1 MNEQGAQPRVASVQ
15 RKTKETQIEL
25 TLSLDGCGT
34 AEIDTGVG
42 FFDHMLTHIARH
54 GLFDLSVKATGDTH
68 VDFHHLVEDVGI
80 VLGAAIAMAVGDKAG
95 LVRYG
100 MAACPMDEA
109 LVLVTLDLSGRP
121 WCRCELEFPTPSVG
135 EFDTELIREFFIA
148 VASNAAMTLHLVQ
161 QSGVNSHHIAEGTFK
176 SFARALDAAT
186 SLDERVMGVPSTK
199 GTL

>member
-1 MNEQGAQPRVASVQ
+1 MNEESAQPRVASIQ
-15 RKTKETQIEL
+15 RNTKETQIEL
-25 TLSLDGCGT
+25 TLSLDGCGE
-34 AEIDTGVG
+34 ADIDTGVG
-42 FFDHMLTHIARH
+42 FFDHMLTHISRH
-54 GLFDLSVKATGDTH
+54 GLFDLTVKATGDVH

-80 VLGAAIAMAVGDKAG
+80 VLGSAIAVAIGDKAG
-95 LVRYG
+95 LRRYG

-109 LVLVTLDLSGRP
+109 LVMATLDLSGRP
-121 WCRCELEFPTPSVG
+121 WCRCELEFPTASVG
-135 EFDTELIREFFIA
+135 QFDTELIREFFIA

-186 SLDERVMGVPSTK
+186 QLDERVTGVPSTK

>member
-1 MNEQGAQPRVASVQ
+1 MNEQSGQPRVASIQ
-15 RKTKETQIEL
+15 RNTKETQIEL
-25 TLSLDGCGT
+25 TLSLDGCGE

-54 GLFDLSVKATGDTH
+54 GLFDLTVKASGDVH

-80 VLGAAIAMAVGDKAG
+80 VLGSAIAVAVGDKAG

-100 MAACPMDEA
+100 MAGCPMDEA
-109 LVLVTLDLSGRP
+109 LVLATLDLSGRP
-121 WCRCELEFPTPSVG
+121 WCRCDLDFPTASVG

-161 QSGVNSHHIAEGTFK
+161 QSGENSHHIAEGAFK

-186 SLDERVMGVPSTK
+186 GLDERVTGVPSTK

>member
-1 MNEQGAQPRVASVQ
+1 MNERSAQPRVASIQ
-15 RKTKETQIEL
+15 RNTNETQIEL
-25 TLSLDGCGT
+25 TLSLDGCGQ

-54 GLFDLSVKATGDTH
+54 GLCDLTVKATGDVH

-80 VLGAAIAMAVGDKAG
+80 VLGSAIAAAVGDKAG

-109 LVLVTLDLSGRP
+109 LVLVSLDLSGRP
-121 WCRCELEFPTPSVG
+121 WCRCELEFPTERVG
-135 EFDTELIREFFIA
+135 EFDLELVREFFVA
-148 VASNAAMTLHLVQ
+148 VASNAAMALHVVQ
-161 QSGVNSHHIAEGTFK
+161 QSGANSHHIAEGAFK
-176 SFARALDAAT
+176 SFAKALDAAT
-186 SLDERVMGVPSTK
+186 QIDPRVTGVPSTK

>member
-1 MNEQGAQPRVASVQ
+1 MTEQSAQPRVASIQ
-15 RKTKETQIEL
+15 RNTKETQIEL
-25 TLSLDGCGT
+25 TLGLDGCGE
-34 AEIDTGVG
+34 ADIDTGVG

-54 GLFDLSVKATGDTH
+54 GLFDLTVRATGDVH

-80 VLGAAIAMAVGDKAG
+80 VLGSAIAAAVGDKAG

-109 LVLVTLDLSGRP
+109 LVLVSLDLSGRP
-121 WCRCELEFPTPSVG
+121 WCRYELEFPTARVG
-135 EFDTELIREFFIA
+135 EFDTELVREFFIA
-148 VASNAAMTLHLVQ
+148 VSSNAAMTLHLVQ

-186 SLDERVMGVPSTK
+186 TLDERVTGVPSTK

>member
-1 MNEQGAQPRVASVQ
+1 MSENAGNPRSVELK
-15 RKTKETQIEL
+15 RDTKETQIRL
-25 TLSLDGCGT
+25 SLSLDGCGE

-54 GLFDLSVKATGDTH
+54 GLFDLTVKATGDVH

-80 VLGAAIAMAVGDKAG
+80 VLGSAIAAAVGDKTG

-109 LVLVTLDLSGRP
+109 LVMVSLDLSGRP
-121 WCRCELEFPTPSVG
+121 WCRCELEMPTEKIG
-135 EFDTELIREFFIA
+135 DFDTELVREFFTA
-148 VASNAAMTLHLVQ
+148 VANNAAMALHVVR
-161 QSGVNSHHIAEGTFK
+161 QSGVNSHHIAEGAFK
-176 SFARALDAAT
+176 SFARALDQAT
-186 SLDERVMGVPSTK
+186 QLDPRVSGVPSTK

>member
-1 MNEQGAQPRVASVQ
+1 MTEQSAGPRVASVQ
-15 RKTKETQIEL
+15 RNTKETQIEL
-25 TLSLDGCGT
+25 TLSLDGCGE
-34 AEIDTGVG
+34 AEINTGVG

-54 GLFDLSVKATGDTH
+54 GLFDLTVNATGDVH
-68 VDFHHLVEDVGI
+68 VDCHHLVEDVGI
-80 VLGAAIAMAVGDKAG
+80 VLGSAIAAAVGDKAG

-109 LVLVTLDLSGRP
+109 LVLVSLDLSGRP
-121 WCRCELEFPTPSVG
+121 WCRCELEFPTERVG
-135 EFDTELIREFFIA
+135 EFDIELIREFFIA
-148 VASNAAMTLHLVQ
+148 VSSNAAMTLHLVQ

-186 SLDERVMGVPSTK
+186 SLDERVTGVPSTK